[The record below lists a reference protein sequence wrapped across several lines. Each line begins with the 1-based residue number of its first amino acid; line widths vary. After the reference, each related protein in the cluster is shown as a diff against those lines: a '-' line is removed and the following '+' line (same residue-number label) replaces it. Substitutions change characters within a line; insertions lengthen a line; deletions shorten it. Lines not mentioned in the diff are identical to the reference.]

1 MVNSLFTAL
10 SGLKTHQ
17 DWLGVIGNN
26 LANSNTPGFKSSRAV
41 FSDLFS
47 QTLRFGSQPGTTAGG
62 RNPVQVGLG
71 TQIADVSRNMNQ
83 GALTA
88 TGRPFDLAMN
98 GNGWFVV
105 SNGPDSFY
113 TRVGTFG
120 LDGSGTLVD
129 QRTGF
134 QVIGMN
140 NQRIRLDTSSAF
152 PPSATMQVD
161 FAGNLPADVTGPLA
175 QVQTTASGL
184 MEGTSAQVLGG
195 LAEPFD
201 MTAGTFS
208 MDIIVNGGAPVTL
221 TMGPGT
227 YQAIDVAN
235 AINALGAGV
244 TATDVGGQVQL
255 QTDKTG
261 ADTSLR
267 ILSGPTGFDLAAV
280 VGLDGLPLT
289 TGTEFV
295 ATGTSDLNLLST
307 NLNDYVS
314 GDVIDL
320 SGVDTDGT
328 QISASFRYG
337 IDGTTV
343 NDLVTYVDGL
353 YANATAAF
361 DPATGQITLTA
372 NQTGPTGLS
381 LAITEPST
389 PFKTNWAQHALTTT
403 TVGTGPDTAVG
414 SIEVYDPA
422 GTAHPVTFTFERQA
436 DGSWNVIPSMDPA
449 EGTVLSPT
457 ITGLTFNDNGSIATL
472 PGVLDVSVMFNGQS
486 ASQQFTLDL
495 GMPGMFQ
502 GITQFGGQSTLFA
515 ESQDGFGVGELTSIG
530 VNAAGDIQG
539 FYSNGQV
546 NVLGEL
552 AVATFTNDNGLF
564 QVGDNLFAESSNSG
578 SRAVTKGQLGRA
590 GEVVG
595 GTIEGSN
602 VEIAEEFV
610 RLIEAQR
617 GFQANAR
624 LVTTTDEVLAELV
637 NLI

>member
-1 MVNSLFTAL
+1 MVSSLFTAL

-47 QTLRFGSQPGTTAGG
+47 QTLRFASQPQTTTGG

-71 TQIADVSRNMNQ
+71 TQIADVTRNMNQ

-105 SNGPDSFY
+105 SDGASNFY

-120 LDGSGTLVD
+120 LDASGTLVD

-134 QVIGMN
+134 QVIGTD
-140 NQRIRLDTSSAF
+140 NQRIQLDTTSNF
-152 PPSATMQVD
+152 PPSPTTTVD
-161 FAGNLPADVTGPLA
+161 FTGNLPAVVTGPLA
-175 QVQTTASGL
+175 QVQTTSSGL
-184 MEGTSAQVLGG
+184 MEGTPAQMAGTLT
-195 LAEPFD
+195 EPFD

-208 MDIIVNGGAPVTL
+208 MEIIANGGAPMTL

-227 YQAIDVAN
+227 FLAADVAN
-235 AINALGAGV
+235 AVNALGAGV
-244 TATDVGGQVQL
+244 TATSVGGQVQL
-255 QTDKTG
+255 QTDRTG
-261 ADTSLR
+261 ANTSVR
-267 ILSGPTGFDLAAV
+267 VLSGPAGLDLAAV
-280 VGLDGLPLT
+280 VGLDGQPLM
-289 TGTEFV
+289 TGTEFT
-295 ATGTSDLNLLST
+295 ATGTSDLNLLSS
-307 NLNDYVS
+307 NLTDYVS
-314 GDVIDL
+314 GDLIDV
-320 SGVDTDGT
+320 SGVDTDGA

-343 NDLVTYVDGL
+343 SDLVNYIDGL

-361 DPATGQITLTA
+361 DAATGQISLTA
-372 NQTGPTGLS
+372 NQTGPTSLS
-381 LAITEPST
+381 LALTEPTT
-389 PFKTNWAQHALTTT
+389 PFKTNWAQHAVTTT
-403 TVGTGPDTAVG
+403 TAGTGPDTVVG
-414 SIEVYDPA
+414 SIEIYDPA
-422 GTAHPVTFTFERQA
+422 GTAHSMTFTYERQA
-436 DGSWNVIPSMDPA
+436 NGSWNVIPSMDPA
-449 EGTVLSPT
+449 DGTVLSPP

-472 PGVLDVSVMFNGQS
+472 PSVTDVSVMFAGQTT
-486 ASQQFTLDL
+486 SQQFSLNL
-495 GMPGMFQ
+495 GVPSLFDGV
-502 GITQFGGQSTLFA
+502 TQFGSLPSLFA
-515 ESQDGFGVGELTSIG
+515 ESQDGFGVGELSSIS

-546 NVLGEL
+546 NVLAEM
-552 AVATFTNDNGLF
+552 AIATFTNDNGLH
-564 QVGDNLFAESSNSG
+564 QSGNNLFAESGNSG
-578 SRAVTKGQLGRA
+578 TRVITKGQFGRA
-590 GEVVG
+590 GDVVG

-624 LVTTTDEVLAELV
+624 LVTTTDEILAELV
-637 NLI
+637 NLV